1 MMGMVKMERERVLV
15 VDDDE
20 GLLHLMELALKKAGY
35 QVSTAIDGPIA
46 VDILRAQE
54 PFAVMLADIMMPGM
68 NGLELLRR
76 ARVMDPN
83 MEVIVITAAASL
95 ESAISALRADG
106 AYDYLMKPLDSMD
119 QLALTVERAAT
130 YRRLRLEREALQS
143 RMRAEAERLHAVIA
157 NTGDAILAADANGVL
172 TIANPAAARLM
183 EREDL
188 VGRNAVDSLR
198 RPFSSFIANWQAIGS
213 RYPATVEYAW
223 FTTTQM
229 VNLTP
234 VIRDG
239 SWEGW
244 VMVIR
249 DITHLKRLDEMKAQ
263 VLSEAA
269 SRIRLPL
276 AQAINALA
284 ELDILASKDENISGI
299 VYRLTRV
306 WRRIE
311 EWVDDLP
318 ALIHLDSGINVQLT
332 DLDLQPLL
340 NEIHTDLFENKVRSR
355 NIRFTL
361 DTDADLPKVN
371 ADPQLLRRLIE
382 GLITRALLRSRANDE
397 IRLTAHSQRG
407 QVWITV
413 SDDGPAVSEA
423 DLPHVFEKS
432 IVRLDSPLESS
443 GLELALAKAI
453 IDRMGGQIWVGGQG
467 PAGST
472 ITVCLAL
479 AS

>member
-1 MMGMVKMERERVLV
+1 MERERVLV

-20 GLLHLMELALKKAGY
+20 GLLHLMELALKRAGF
-35 QVSTAIDGPIA
+35 QVSTANDGPVA
-46 VDILRAQE
+46 VDVLRDQE
-54 PFAVMLADIMMPGM
+54 PFAVMLADLMMPGM

-76 ARVMDPN
+76 ARVMDPH
-83 MEVIVITAAASL
+83 MEVVVITAAATL

-106 AYDYLMKPLDSMD
+106 AYDYLLKPLESME
-119 QLALTVERAAT
+119 QLALSVERAAT
-130 YRRLRLEREALQS
+130 YRRLRLERETLQAK
-143 RMRAEAERLHAVIA
+143 MRAEAERLHAVIA

-172 TIANPAAARLM
+172 TIVNPAAARLL
-183 EREDL
+183 ERDDL
-188 VGRNAVDSLR
+188 VGRNAIDSLR
-198 RPFSSFIANWQAIGS
+198 RPFSTFIANWQEIGS
-213 RYPATVEYAW
+213 RYPATVEYPW
-223 FTTTQM
+223 FSTVQM

-239 SWEGW
+239 NWEGW

-249 DITHLKRLDEMKAQ
+249 DITHLKRLDELKAQ
-263 VLSEAA
+263 MLSEAA

-276 AQAINALA
+276 AYAINALA
-284 ELDILASKDENISGI
+284 ELDILAAKDENISGV

-318 ALIHLDSGINVQLT
+318 ALIHLDSGINIQLT
-332 DLDLQPLL
+332 SLNLEPLL
-340 NEIHTDLFENKVRSR
+340 QEIHKDLFENKIRGR

-361 DTDADLPKVN
+361 SADADLPQVS
-371 ADPQLLRRLIE
+371 ADPQLLRRLIG
-382 GLITRALLRSRANDE
+382 GLVTRALIRSRANDE
-397 IRLTAHSQRG
+397 IRLTARGQSG
-407 QVWITV
+407 QVWIVV
-413 SDDGPAVSEA
+413 SDDGPAVNEA
-423 DLPHVFEKS
+423 DLPHLFEKS
-432 IVRLDSPLESS
+432 VVRLDSPPESS

-472 ITVCLAL
+472 ITVCLAV

>member
-1 MMGMVKMERERVLV
+1 MVNMERERVLV

-20 GLLHLMELALKKAGY
+20 GLLHLMELALKRAGY
-35 QVSTAIDGPIA
+35 QVTTANDGPVA
-46 VDILRAQE
+46 VDILRDQE
-54 PFAVMLADIMMPGM
+54 PFAVMLADLMMPGM

-76 ARVMDPN
+76 ARVMDPH
-83 MEVIVITAAASL
+83 MEVVVITAAATL

-106 AYDYLMKPLDSMD
+106 AYDYLLKPLESMD
-119 QLALTVERAAT
+119 QLSLTVERAAT
-130 YRRLRLEREALQS
+130 YRRLRLEREALQAN
-143 RMRAEAERLHAVIA
+143 MRAEAERLHAVIA

-172 TIANPAAARLM
+172 TIVNPAAARLL
-183 EREDL
+183 ERDDL
-188 VGRNAVDSLR
+188 VGRNAIDSLR
-198 RPFSSFIANWQAIGS
+198 RPFSTFIANWQEIGS
-213 RYPATVEYAW
+213 RYPATVEYPW
-223 FTTTQM
+223 FSTVQM

-239 SWEGW
+239 NWEGW

-249 DITHLKRLDEMKAQ
+249 DITHLKRLDELKAQ
-263 VLSEAA
+263 MLSEAA

-284 ELDILASKDENISGI
+284 ELDILAAKDENISGI

-332 DLDLQPLL
+332 SLNLEPLL
-340 NEIHTDLFENKVRSR
+340 QEIHKDLFENKIRGR

-361 DTDADLPKVN
+361 SADADLPQVS
-371 ADPQLLRRLIE
+371 ADPELLRRLIG
-382 GLITRALLRSRANDE
+382 GLVTRAMIRSRTNDE
-397 IRLTAHSQRG
+397 IRLTARGQSG
-407 QVWITV
+407 QVWIVV

-423 DLPHVFEKS
+423 DLPHLFEKS
-432 IVRLDSPLESS
+432 VVRLDSPPESS

-472 ITVCLAL
+472 ITVCLAV

>member
-1 MMGMVKMERERVLV
+1 MERERVLV

-20 GLLHLMELALKKAGY
+20 GLLHLMELALKRAGY
-35 QVSTAIDGPIA
+35 QVTTANDGPVA
-46 VDILRAQE
+46 VDILRDQE
-54 PFAVMLADIMMPGM
+54 PFAVMLADLMMPGM

-76 ARVMDPN
+76 ARVMDPH
-83 MEVIVITAAASL
+83 MEVVVITAAATL

-106 AYDYLMKPLDSMD
+106 AYDYLLKPLESMD

-130 YRRLRLEREALQS
+130 YRRLRLEREALQAN
-143 RMRAEAERLHAVIA
+143 MRAEAERLHAVIA

-172 TIANPAAARLM
+172 TIVNPAAARLL
-183 EREDL
+183 ERDDL
-188 VGRNAVDSLR
+188 VGRNAIDSLR
-198 RPFSSFIANWQAIGS
+198 RPFSTFIANWQEIGS
-213 RYPATVEYAW
+213 RYPATVEYPW
-223 FTTTQM
+223 FSTVQM

-239 SWEGW
+239 NWEGW

-249 DITHLKRLDEMKAQ
+249 DITHLKRLDELKAQ
-263 VLSEAA
+263 MLSEAA

-284 ELDILASKDENISGI
+284 ELDILAAKDENISGI

-311 EWVDDLP
+311 EWVEDLP
-318 ALIHLDSGINVQLT
+318 ALIYLDSGINVQLT
-332 DLDLQPLL
+332 SLNLEPLL
-340 NEIHTDLFENKVRSR
+340 QEIHKDLFENKIRGR

-361 DTDADLPKVN
+361 SADADLPQVS
-371 ADPQLLRRLIE
+371 ADPELLRRLIG
-382 GLITRALLRSRANDE
+382 GLVTRAMIRSRTNDE
-397 IRLTAHSQRG
+397 IRLTARGQSG
-407 QVWITV
+407 QVWIVV

-423 DLPHVFEKS
+423 DLPHLFEKS
-432 IVRLDSPLESS
+432 VVRLDSPPESS

-472 ITVCLAL
+472 ITVCLAV

>member
-1 MMGMVKMERERVLV
+1 MVNMERERVLV

-20 GLLHLMELALKKAGY
+20 GLLHLMELALKRAGY
-35 QVSTAIDGPIA
+35 QVSIANDGPVA
-46 VDILRAQE
+46 VDILREQE
-54 PFAVMLADIMMPGM
+54 PYAVMLADLMMPGM

-76 ARVMDPN
+76 ARVMDPH
-83 MEVIVITAAASL
+83 MEVVVITAAATL

-106 AYDYLMKPLDSMD
+106 AYDYLMKPLESMD
-119 QLALTVERAAT
+119 QLSIAVERAAAH
-130 YRRLRLEREALQS
+130 RRLRLEREALQAH
-143 RMRAEAERLHAVIA
+143 MRAEAERLHAVIE
-157 NTGDAILAADANGVL
+157 NTGDAILAADANGIL
-172 TIANPAAARLM
+172 TIVNPAAARLL

-188 VGRNAVDSLR
+188 VGRNAIDSLR

-213 RYPATVEYAW
+213 RYPATVEYPW
-223 FTTTQM
+223 FTTVQM

-239 SWEGW
+239 NWEGW

-249 DITHLKRLDEMKAQ
+249 DITHLKRLDELKAQ
-263 VLSEAA
+263 MLSEAA

-276 AQAINALA
+276 AQAINTLA
-284 ELDILASKDENISGI
+284 ELDILASNDENISGV

-318 ALIHLDSGINVQLT
+318 ALIHLDSGINVKSV

-340 NEIHTDLFENKVRSR
+340 KEIHDDLYESKIRSR

-361 DTDADLPKVN
+361 SIDPDLSPVK
-371 ADPQLLRRLIE
+371 ADPELLRRLIE
-382 GLITRALLRSRANDE
+382 GLITRALIRSRVNDE
-397 IRLTAHSQRG
+397 IRLTAHGHRG
-407 QVWITV
+407 QVWIVV
-413 SDDGPAVSEA
+413 SDDGQAVSEM
-423 DLPHVFEKS
+423 DLPHLFEKS
-432 IVRLDSPLESS
+432 VVRLDTPLDSS

-472 ITVCLAL
+472 ITVCLTVA
-479 AS
+479 A

>member
-1 MMGMVKMERERVLV
+1 MERERVLV

-20 GLLHLMELALKKAGY
+20 GLLHLMELALKRAGF
-35 QVSTAIDGPIA
+35 QVSIANDGLVA
-46 VDILRAQE
+46 VDILREQE
-54 PFAVMLADIMMPGM
+54 PFAVMLADLMMPGM

-76 ARVMDPN
+76 ARVMDPH
-83 MEVIVITAAASL
+83 MEVVVITAAATL

-106 AYDYLMKPLDSMD
+106 AYDYLLKPLDSMD
-119 QLALTVERAAT
+119 QLSISVERAAA
-130 YRRLRLEREALQS
+130 YRRLRLEREALQAN
-143 RMRAEAERLHAVIA
+143 MRAEAERLHAVIE

-172 TIANPAAARLM
+172 TIVNPAASRLL
-183 EREDL
+183 ERDDL
-188 VGRNAVDSLR
+188 VGRNAIDSLR

-213 RYPATVEYAW
+213 RYPATVEYPW
-223 FTTTQM
+223 FSTIQM

-239 SWEGW
+239 NWEGW

-249 DITHLKRLDEMKAQ
+249 DITHLKRLDELKAQ
-263 VLSEAA
+263 MLSEAA
-269 SRIRLPL
+269 TRIRLPL

-284 ELDILASKDENISGI
+284 ELDILAAKDENISGI

-306 WRRIE
+306 WSRIE

-318 ALIHLDSGINVQLT
+318 ALIHLDSGVNVHLIT
-332 DLDLQPLL
+332 LNLQPLL
-340 NEIHTDLFENKVRSR
+340 QEIHTALYENKIRGR

-361 DTDADLPKVN
+361 SIDPDLPQVS
-371 ADPQLLRRLIE
+371 ADPELLRRLIG
-382 GLITRALLRSRANDE
+382 GLITRALIRSRANDE
-397 IRLTAHSQRG
+397 IRLTAHGQSG
-407 QVWITV
+407 QVWIVV

-423 DLPHVFEKS
+423 DLPHLFEKS
-432 IVRLDSPLESS
+432 VVRLDSPLESS

-453 IDRMGGQIWVGGQG
+453 IDRMGGQIWVGGRG

>member
-1 MMGMVKMERERVLV
+1 MDNMDHERVLV

-20 GLLHLMELALKKAGY
+20 GLLHLMELALKRAGF
-35 QVSTAIDGPIA
+35 QVTTANDGPVA
-46 VDILRAQE
+46 VDILRDQE
-54 PFAVMLADIMMPGM
+54 PFAVMLADLMMPGM

-76 ARVMDPN
+76 ARVMDPH
-83 MEVIVITAAASL
+83 MEVVVITAAATL

-106 AYDYLMKPLDSMD
+106 AYDYLLKPLESMD

-130 YRRLRLEREALQS
+130 YRRLRLEREALQA

-172 TIANPAAARLM
+172 TIVNPAAARLL
-183 EREDL
+183 ERDDL
-188 VGRNAVDSLR
+188 VGRNAIDSLR
-198 RPFSSFIANWQAIGS
+198 RPFSTFIANWQEIGS
-213 RYPATVEYAW
+213 RYPATVEYPW
-223 FTTTQM
+223 FSTVQM

-239 SWEGW
+239 NWEGW

-249 DITHLKRLDEMKAQ
+249 DITHLKRLDELKAQ
-263 VLSEAA
+263 MLSEAA

-284 ELDILASKDENISGI
+284 ELDIQAAKDENISGI

-332 DLDLQPLL
+332 SLNLEPLL
-340 NEIHTDLFENKVRSR
+340 QEIHKDLFENKIRGR

-361 DTDADLPKVN
+361 SVDADLPQVS
-371 ADPQLLRRLIE
+371 ADGELLRRLIV
-382 GLITRALLRSRANDE
+382 GLVTRATIRSRANDE
-397 IRLTAHSQRG
+397 IRLTARGQHG
-407 QVWITV
+407 QVWIVV
-413 SDDGPAVSEA
+413 SDDGPAVSDA
-423 DLPHVFEKS
+423 DLPHLFEKS
-432 IVRLDSPLESS
+432 VVRLDSPLESS

-472 ITVCLAL
+472 ITVCLAV
-479 AS
+479 SS

>member
-1 MMGMVKMERERVLV
+1 MVNMERERVLV

-35 QVSTAIDGPIA
+35 QVTTANDGPIA
-46 VDILRAQE
+46 VDILREQE
-54 PFAVMLADIMMPGM
+54 PFAVMLADLMMPGM

-76 ARVMDPN
+76 ARVMDPH
-83 MEVIVITAAASL
+83 MEVVVITAAGTI

-106 AYDYLMKPLDSMD
+106 AYDYLLKPLESMD
-119 QLALTVERAAT
+119 QLSITVERAAS
-130 YRRLRLEREALQS
+130 YRRLRLEREALQAH
-143 RMRAEAERLHAVIA
+143 MRAEAERLHAVIA
-157 NTGDAILAADANGVL
+157 NTGDAILAADANGAL
-172 TIANPAAARLM
+172 TIVNPAAARLL
-183 EREDL
+183 ERDDL
-188 VGRNAVDSLR
+188 VGRNAIDSLR
-198 RPFSSFIANWQAIGS
+198 RPFSTFIANWQAIGS
-213 RYPATVEYAW
+213 RYPATVEYPW
-223 FTTTQM
+223 FSTVQM

-239 SWEGW
+239 NWEGW

-249 DITHLKRLDEMKAQ
+249 DITHLKRLDELKAQ
-263 VLSEAA
+263 MLSEAA

-284 ELDILASKDENISGI
+284 ELDILAAKDESISGI

-318 ALIHLDSGINVQLT
+318 ALIRLDSGINVQLT
-332 DLDLQPLL
+332 SLDLKSLL
-340 NEIHTDLFENKVRSR
+340 QEIHKDLFENKIRSR

-361 DTDADLPKVN
+361 EGDAELPQVN
-371 ADPQLLRRLIE
+371 ADPELLRRLIG
-382 GLITRALLRSRANDE
+382 GLITRALIRSRSGDE
-397 IRLTAHSQRG
+397 IRLSARGQRG
-407 QVWITV
+407 QVWIVV
-413 SDDGPAVSEA
+413 SDDGPAVSET
-423 DLPHVFEKS
+423 DLPHLFEKS
-432 IVRLDSPLESS
+432 VVRLDSPLESS

-472 ITVCLAL
+472 ITVCLAV

>member
-1 MMGMVKMERERVLV
+1 MERERVLV

-20 GLLHLMELALKKAGY
+20 GLLHLMELALKRAGF
-35 QVSTAIDGPIA
+35 QVAVANDGPVA
-46 VDILRAQE
+46 VDILREQE
-54 PFAVMLADIMMPGM
+54 PFAVMLADLMMPGM

-76 ARVMDPN
+76 ARVMDPHL
-83 MEVIVITAAASL
+83 EVVVITAAATL

-106 AYDYLMKPLDSMD
+106 AYDYLLKPLESMD
-119 QLALTVERAAT
+119 QLAISVERAAAH
-130 YRRLRLEREALQS
+130 RRLRLEREELQVH
-143 RMRAEAERLHAVIA
+143 MRAEAERLHAVIA
-157 NTGDAILAADANGVL
+157 NSGDAILAADASGVL
-172 TIANPAAARLM
+172 TIVNPAASRLF
-183 EREDL
+183 ERDDL
-188 VGRNAVDSLR
+188 VGCNAIDSLR

-213 RYPATVEYAW
+213 RYPATVEYPW
-223 FTTTQM
+223 LSTVQM

-239 SWEGW
+239 NWEGW

-249 DITHLKRLDEMKAQ
+249 DITHLKRLDELKAQ
-263 VLSEAA
+263 MLSEAA

-276 AQAINALA
+276 AQAVNALA

-299 VYRLTRV
+299 VYRLTRL

-318 ALIHLDSGINVQLT
+318 ALIHLDSGVNVQLT
-332 DLDLQPLL
+332 SLNLQSLL
-340 NEIHTDLFENKVRSR
+340 QDIHADLFESKIRGR

-361 DTDADLPKVN
+361 SVDENLPLVS
-371 ADPQLLRRLIE
+371 ADPELLRRLIG
-382 GLITRALLRSRANDE
+382 GLITRALIRSRANDE
-397 IRLTAHSQRG
+397 IRLSARGQSG
-407 QVWITV
+407 QVWIAV
-413 SDDGPAVSEA
+413 SDDGPAVSETE
-423 DLPHVFEKS
+423 LPHLFEKS
-432 IVRLDSPLESS
+432 VVRLDTPLESS

-472 ITVCLAL
+472 ITVCLAV
-479 AS
+479 AT

>member
-1 MMGMVKMERERVLV
+1 MDNMEHERVLV
-15 VDDDE
+15 VDDDD
-20 GLLHLMELALKKAGY
+20 GLLHLMELALKKGGY
-35 QVSTAIDGPIA
+35 QVVTACDGMLA
-46 VDILRAQE
+46 VDILRQQE
-54 PFAVMLADIMMPGM
+54 PFAVMLADLMMPEM

-76 ARVMDPN
+76 ARVMDPH
-83 MEVIVITAAASL
+83 MEVVVITAAATL

-106 AYDYLMKPLDSMD
+106 AYDYLMKPLESMD
-119 QLALTVERAAT
+119 QLALTVGRAAT
-130 YRRLRLEREALQS
+130 YRRLRLEREALQAN
-143 RMRAEAERLHAVIA
+143 MRAEAERLHAVIA

-172 TIANPAAARLM
+172 TIVNPAASRLL

-188 VGRNAVDSLR
+188 VGNNAIESLR
-198 RPFSSFIANWQAIGS
+198 RPFSSFIANWQEIGS
-213 RYPATVEYAW
+213 RYPATVEYPW
-223 FTTTQM
+223 FNTVQM

-239 SWEGW
+239 NWEGW

-249 DITHLKRLDEMKAQ
+249 DITHLKRLDELKAQ
-263 VLSEAA
+263 MLSEAA
-269 SRIRLPL
+269 NRIRLPL
-276 AQAINALA
+276 AQAVNALA
-284 ELDILASKDENISGI
+284 ELDILAAKDESISGI

-318 ALIHLDSGINVQLT
+318 ALIHVDSGINVQLT
-332 DLDLQPLL
+332 SLNLETLLQG
-340 NEIHTDLFENKVRSR
+340 IHTDLFESKIRGR

-361 DTDADLPKVN
+361 SVDPGLPQVN
-371 ADPQLLRRLIE
+371 ADPELLRRLIG

-397 IRLTAHSQRG
+397 IRLTARGQSG

-413 SDDGPAVSEA
+413 SDDGAAVSEA
-423 DLPHVFEKS
+423 DLPHLFEKS
-432 IVRLDSPLESS
+432 VVRLDSPLESS

-472 ITVCLAL
+472 ITVCLAIT
-479 AS
+479 A

>member
-1 MMGMVKMERERVLV
+1 MERERVLV

-20 GLLHLMELALKKAGY
+20 GLLHLMELALKRAGY
-35 QVSTAIDGPIA
+35 QVSIANDGPVA
-46 VDILRAQE
+46 VDILREQE
-54 PFAVMLADIMMPGM
+54 PYAVMLADLMMPGM

-76 ARVMDPN
+76 ARVMDPH
-83 MEVIVITAAASL
+83 MEVVVITAAATL

-106 AYDYLMKPLDSMD
+106 AYDYLMKPLESMD
-119 QLALTVERAAT
+119 QLSIAVERAAAH
-130 YRRLRLEREALQS
+130 RRLRLEREALQAH
-143 RMRAEAERLHAVIA
+143 MRAEAERLHAVIE
-157 NTGDAILAADANGVL
+157 NTGDAILAADANGIL
-172 TIANPAAARLM
+172 TIVNPAAARLL

-188 VGRNAVDSLR
+188 VGRNAIDSLR

-213 RYPATVEYAW
+213 RYPATVEYPW
-223 FTTTQM
+223 FTTVQM

-239 SWEGW
+239 NWEGW

-249 DITHLKRLDEMKAQ
+249 DITHLKRLDELKAQ
-263 VLSEAA
+263 MLSEAA

-276 AQAINALA
+276 AQAINTLA
-284 ELDILASKDENISGI
+284 ELDILASNDENISGV

-318 ALIHLDSGINVQLT
+318 ALIHLDSGINVKSV

-340 NEIHTDLFENKVRSR
+340 KEIHDDLYESKIRSR

-361 DTDADLPKVN
+361 SIDPDLSPVK
-371 ADPQLLRRLIE
+371 ADPELLRRLIE
-382 GLITRALLRSRANDE
+382 GLITRALIRSRVNDE
-397 IRLTAHSQRG
+397 IRLTAHGHRG
-407 QVWITV
+407 QVWIVV
-413 SDDGPAVSEA
+413 SDDGQAVSEM
-423 DLPHVFEKS
+423 DLPHLFEKS
-432 IVRLDSPLESS
+432 VVRLDTPLDSS

-472 ITVCLAL
+472 ITVCLAV
-479 AS
+479 AA

>member
-1 MMGMVKMERERVLV
+1 MERERVLV

-20 GLLHLMELALKKAGY
+20 GLLHLMELALKRAGF
-35 QVSTAIDGPIA
+35 QVAIANDGPVA
-46 VDILRAQE
+46 VDILREQD
-54 PFAVMLADIMMPGM
+54 PFAVMLADLMMPGM

-76 ARVMDPN
+76 ARVMDPHL
-83 MEVIVITAAASL
+83 EVIVITAAATL

-106 AYDYLMKPLDSMD
+106 AYDYLVKPLESMD
-119 QLALTVERAAT
+119 QLSISVERAAAH
-130 YRRLRLEREALQS
+130 RRLRLERETLQAH
-143 RMRAEAERLHAVIA
+143 MRAEAERLHAVIE
-157 NTGDAILAADANGVL
+157 NTGDAILAADANGIL
-172 TIANPAAARLM
+172 TIVNPAAARLL
-183 EREDL
+183 ERNDL
-188 VGRNAVDSLR
+188 VGRNAIDSLR

-213 RYPATVEYAW
+213 QYPAAVEYPW
-223 FTTTQM
+223 FGTVQM

-239 SWEGW
+239 NWEGW

-249 DITHLKRLDEMKAQ
+249 DITHLKRLDELKAQ
-263 VLSEAA
+263 MLSEAA

-276 AQAINALA
+276 AQAINTLA
-284 ELDILASKDENISGI
+284 ELDIQASKDENISGI

-318 ALIHLDSGINVQLT
+318 ALIHLDSGINVKLE
-332 DLDLQPLL
+332 DLNLKPLL
-340 NEIHTDLFENKVRSR
+340 QEIHTDLFENKIRSR
-355 NIRFTL
+355 NIQFKL
-361 DTDADLPKVN
+361 SVDADLPLVK
-371 ADPQLLRRLIE
+371 ADPELLRRLIE
-382 GLITRALLRSRANDE
+382 GLITRATIRSRANDE
-397 IRLTAHSQRG
+397 IRLTAHGHRG
-407 QVWITV
+407 QVWIVV

-423 DLPHVFEKS
+423 DLPHLFEKS
-432 IVRLDSPLESS
+432 VVRLDTPLESS

-472 ITVCLAL
+472 ITVCLAV
-479 AS
+479 AT